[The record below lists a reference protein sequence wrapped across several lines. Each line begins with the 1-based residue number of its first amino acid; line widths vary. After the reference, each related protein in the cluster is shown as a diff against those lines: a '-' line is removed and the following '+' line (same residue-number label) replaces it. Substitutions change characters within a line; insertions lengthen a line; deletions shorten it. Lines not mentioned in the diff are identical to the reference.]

1 MIQQLSSLS
10 DWLPISFIPT
20 ASQLLEKE
28 VVKKMALT
36 PNSIRIS
43 GPSLWRVGTGNNFK
57 GFRLVIPCSLDEE
70 PDGETSV
77 SSDNTAV
84 RSVRL
89 PQLILQPGGQ
99 LTGRDAVTT
108 NPNPAA
114 PGGGIN
120 CDQPGKTVLRRS
132 SRTGQGAATPP
143 APSPASGPPAPS
155 PLAAAARDSTR
166 ASCTRAPSKQKQRRR
181 DGRGWRARGRE
192 RALATAARPPRP
204 RASARPGAGG
214 QRAPPCLPPGSGPA
228 PETVSRERA
237 RECAPTRGGGL
248 RGR

>member
-1 MIQQLSSLS
+1 MK
-10 DWLPISFIPT
+10 
-20 ASQLLEKE
+20 SQ
-28 VVKKMALT
+28 M
-36 PNSIRIS
+36 
-43 GPSLWRVGTGNNFK
+43 
-57 GFRLVIPCSLDEE
+57 
-70 PDGETSV
+70 ETSV

-89 PQLILQPGGQ
+89 PQLILQPRGQ

-114 PGGGIN
+114 PGRNN
-120 CDQPGKTVLRRS
+120 CDQPGKTVPRRS
-132 SRTGQGAATPP
+132 SRTGQGAATLP

-181 DGRGWRARGRE
+181 DGRGRARA
-192 RALATAARPPRP
+192 RALATAAARPPRP

-237 RECAPTRGGGL
+237 RECAPTRGGAL

>member
-1 MIQQLSSLS
+1 MWMIPQLSSLS
-10 DWLPISFIPT
+10 GWLPISFIPT

-43 GPSLWRVGTGNNFK
+43 GPSLWRVGTGNHFK
-57 GFRLVIPCSLDEE
+57 GFRLIIPCRLDEE

-114 PGGGIN
+114 PGQITATNPARPYLGG
-120 CDQPGKTVLRRS
+120 G
-132 SRTGQGAATPP
+132 SRTGQGAATLP
-143 APSPASGPPAPS
+143 APSPLSGPPAPS

-181 DGRGWRARGRE
+181 DGRGWRARGRA
-192 RALATAARPPRP
+192 RALARHRRSSATTARLRQAGGGRAEGATLFTARLGSC
-204 RASARPGAGG
+204 AGNGLPGAG
-214 QRAPPCLPPGSGPA
+214 A
-228 PETVSRERA
+228 
-237 RECAPTRGGGL
+237 
-248 RGR
+248 

>member
-114 PGGGIN
+114 PGGN
-120 CDQPGKTVLRRS
+120 
-132 SRTGQGAATPP
+132 
-143 APSPASGPPAPS
+143 
-155 PLAAAARDSTR
+155 
-166 ASCTRAPSKQKQRRR
+166 
-181 DGRGWRARGRE
+181 
-192 RALATAARPPRP
+192 
-204 RASARPGAGG
+204 
-214 QRAPPCLPPGSGPA
+214 
-228 PETVSRERA
+228 
-237 RECAPTRGGGL
+237 
-248 RGR
+248 